1 MNNVFTFIREL
12 KDIPTTIKALEE
24 EVSYLMKLDWLHDI
38 SKPSTTPGILCDWEI
53 EELCKGDKPMLR
65 PFHPESIKQVC
76 IASDTN
82 SECHSSIKILSK
94 GLSSAG
100 YDISAS
106 AEDVKIF
113 KHIPGEV
120 VDPKNFNPEFLEDAK
135 IKRDHTGVYFI
146 LPGNS
151 YALLNSVEYFDL
163 PRNIKGKCDGK
174 STNSRVGIH
183 INITPLEPGW
193 FGHLTIEI
201 SNGSPSDCKVY
212 LEEGIAQ
219 IEFSRINNPRTSYA
233 DRNGKYN
240 GQPNRVVFAK
250 V

>member
-1 MNNVFTFIREL
+1 MKNLFTFIREL
-12 KDIPTTIKALEE
+12 KEIPDTITALSE
-24 EVSYLMKLDWLHDI
+24 EVSYLMKRDDSMQQL
-38 SKPSTTPGILCDWEI
+38 GILNDIEI
-53 EELCKGDKPMLR
+53 MDLCTGQTEPMLK
-65 PFHPESIKQVC
+65 PFYLESIKTQD
-76 IASDTN
+76 IELHDHPDYLWKTY
-82 SECHSSIKILSK
+82 KILSK
-94 GLSSAG
+94 GLSTAG

-106 AEDVKIF
+106 ADDVKIF

-135 IKRDHTGVYFI
+135 IKRDSTGCYFI

-151 YALLNSVEYFDL
+151 YALLKSVEYFNL
-163 PRNIKGKCDGK
+163 PRNIKGRCDGK
-174 STNSRVGIH
+174 STNARCGLA

-193 FGHLTIEI
+193 KGYLTIEI
-201 SNGSPSDCKVY
+201 SNSSSSDCKVY

-219 IEFSRINNPRTSYA
+219 IEFNRINDPKTSYS

-240 GQPNRVVFAK
+240 DQENKVVYAK